1 MQEKELNISRLDS
14 RISENELRA
23 SVAQAYVDCAIA
35 RAQLEALAADTV
47 YYASLFREAADRYRR
62 EKISLAERNSA
73 EINYNTSLARF
84 HQAKNILHNAN
95 VALLLQMG
103 LEADEDNLNRIW
115 LTDDIESLYLK
126 MAELEPVNDVA
137 PLSHLRQAEQVSL
150 SEIRTRSAVLKYAP
164 SLSLTGYYGANYFG
178 RELKPGDPDRWFGN
192 SFLALSLRVPISRS
206 LSTAKEV
213 SRFG

>member
-1 MQEKELNISRLDS
+1 MRFNTPWSSGAGINVAFDIFNPETAGRKLMQEKELNISRLDS

-115 LTDDIESLYLK
+115 LTDDIESLYLE

-137 PLSHLRQAEQVSL
+137 PLSSPAAEQVSL
-150 SEIRTRSAVLKYAP
+150 SEIRTRG
-164 SLSLTGYYGANYFG
+164 GY
-178 RELKPGDPDRWFGN
+178 
-192 SFLALSLRVPISRS
+192 
-206 LSTAKEV
+206 
-213 SRFG
+213 